1 MTHERESAGP
11 AAEAALQGALT
22 DLGLGHLQLDA
33 ERRQGLR
40 WALCGWF
47 AAHARDLPWRR
58 VGDPYAIW
66 ISEAML
72 QQTQVATVV
81 PYWERFLERFPDV
94 EALALAEEDDL
105 LAAWSGLG
113 YYRRA
118 RSLQAA
124 ARVIVAQH
132 HGSFPRRRPDAE
144 SLPGV
149 GPYTAGAVLSIAY
162 GLPEAV
168 VDGNVARV
176 FARLFG
182 LEDPLASTRLDKRL
196 WALARAL
203 VPPAGSGPDG
213 PGAWNQGL
221 MELGATLCTPKSPG
235 CLLCPLAEA
244 CVARRDGR
252 QAELPVP
259 KPKPEKKQV
268 ELLSLLVW
276 QRGRVLLER
285 RPLEGRMAGMWEL
298 PTRELTEHG
307 LWPEGWIDPELEPGE
322 VLGSVSHGIT
332 VHRIRCEV
340 RRGAF
345 HAAGGRLDP
354 GGPLAWHATERLP
367 ELGLTGMTKKVLA
380 KDFARRLIAGA

>member
-1 MTHERESAGP
+1 MTHEREVDGAQI
-11 AAEAALQGALT
+11 EAALQVSLA
-22 DLGLGHLQLDA
+22 DLDLGHLGLDA
-33 ERRQGLR
+33 ARRQTLV
-40 WALCGWF
+40 WSLCAWF

-58 VGDPYAIW
+58 TEDPYAIW

-72 QQTQVATVV
+72 QQTQVATVI

-94 EALALAEEDDL
+94 EALAVAEEDDL

-118 RSLQAA
+118 RSLQEA
-124 ARVIVAQH
+124 ARAIVAQH
-132 HGSFPRRRPDAE
+132 HGSFPRKRRDAE
-144 SLPGV
+144 ALPGV
-149 GPYTAGAVLSIAY
+149 GPYTAGAVLSIAH
-162 GLPEAV
+162 GLSEAV

-182 LEDPLASTRLDKRL
+182 LSDPLASTRLDKQL

-203 VPPAGSGPDG
+203 VPPSGEGPDG
-213 PGAWNQGL
+213 PSAWNQAL

-235 CLLCPLAEA
+235 CLMCPLAEH

-268 ELLSLLVW
+268 ELVALLVW
-276 QRGRVLLER
+276 QRGRLLLER
-285 RPLEGRMAGMWEL
+285 RPADGRMAGLWEL
-298 PTRELTEHG
+298 PTRELTAHA
-307 LWPEGWIDPELEPGE
+307 LWPDEWVDAGLEPGE
-322 VLGSVSHGIT
+322 SLGSVSHGIT

-345 HAAGGRLDP
+345 HSVGGRLDP
-354 GGPLAWHATERLP
+354 GGPLAWHSTDRLP
-367 ELGLTGMTKKVLA
+367 ELGLTGMAKKVLA
-380 KDFARRLIAGA
+380 KDFARRLFAEG